1 MHKILNHSNAG
12 TIPTEAIDEVAR
24 YLEAL
29 VEVSFRLVCERVSIQ
44 EFQDVC
50 IGTEYL
56 LPLVRCDKVV
66 HVLITSVYCHQ
77 GIRRFFSTWRTSLIG
92 PHLSTLEAISRNV
105 ELRSLVKNILI
116 ENDCDRNDPW
126 NTTEHL
132 QSDNTWS
139 RDDIW
144 TVLSTQIGIVA
155 FGTRLEDKWL
165 CLESIRIR
173 DYRIDST
180 KLELCPETTRTRDYR
195 IGTSTPSVPDPE
207 Q

>member
-1 MHKILNHSNAG
+1 MIVGDIKAKQTTCRFSRRFIIFLRGSLLVTSNIVYTLSVEILLDKPIFPSFPMHKILNHSNAG

-139 RDDIW
+139 RDDI
-144 TVLSTQIGIVA
+144 
-155 FGTRLEDKWL
+155 
-165 CLESIRIR
+165 
-173 DYRIDST
+173 
-180 KLELCPETTRTRDYR
+180 
-195 IGTSTPSVPDPE
+195 
-207 Q
+207 